1 MKVEV
6 KDKDDRYE
14 ITYLQDSNIV
24 DGYYVSKDLIDNLG
38 MEKIV
43 YLISQTSLDVA
54 MKIIN

>member
-1 MKVEV
+1 VKVEV